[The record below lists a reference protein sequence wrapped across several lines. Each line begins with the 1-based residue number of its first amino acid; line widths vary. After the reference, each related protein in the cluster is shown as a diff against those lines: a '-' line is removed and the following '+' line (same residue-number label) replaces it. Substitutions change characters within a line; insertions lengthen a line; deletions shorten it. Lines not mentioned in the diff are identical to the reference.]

1 MWVYIAAPF
10 VLLVV
15 VLIPIIVFGNV
26 FGNKC
31 SPQTE
36 EEAEKVQKKKLS
48 GKQRAK
54 RIALIMMILVIINGI
69 ADIIKG
75 DSSPYVGISD
85 LLFGVVASYGLVMFV
100 GYPIARRIAG
110 KGRKP
115 KDEQKQ

>member
-15 VLIPIIVFGNV
+15 VMIPIIL

-31 SPQTE
+31 SPQIE
-36 EEAEKVQKKKLS
+36 EEKAEKVQKKKLS
-48 GKQRAK
+48 GKQQAR

-75 DSSPYVGISD
+75 DSSPYGGMMD
-85 LLFGVVASYGLVMFV
+85 LLFGVVASYCLVMFV
-100 GYPIARRIAG
+100 GYPIARLIAG
-110 KGRKP
+110 KGRKS
-115 KDEQKQ
+115 KDEH